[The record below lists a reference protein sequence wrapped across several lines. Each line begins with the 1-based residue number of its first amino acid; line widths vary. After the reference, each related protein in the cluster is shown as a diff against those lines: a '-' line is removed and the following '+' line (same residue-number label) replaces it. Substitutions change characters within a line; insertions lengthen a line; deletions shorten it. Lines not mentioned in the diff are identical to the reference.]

1 MSEKVFDNDLVAIRK
16 SKVTLTINK
25 PAHAG
30 MCILDLSKVLMYEL
44 NYDYIKYKYV
54 TTEVIIHLLFT
65 DTESLMCDIKTED
78 VYKDFSKDKEMLYF
92 SNYSVVSKYY

>member
-30 MCILDLSKVLMYEL
+30 MCILDLNKVLMYEL

-54 TTEVIIHLLFT
+54 ATQDYYSLIIHWHWKF
-65 DTESLMCDIKTED
+65 D
-78 VYKDFSKDKEMLYF
+78 VWY
-92 SNYSVVSKYY
+92 